1 MTTFETR
8 APVKAKHANLVGRR
22 LRLGMIGGGEGAYI
36 GGIHRFAARLDDQYE
51 LVAGA
56 FDVDAARGHAFAAKN
71 YIAPDRSYDTFKAM
85 VEGERNRSDSVD
97 VVAICTPNFT
107 HYPIARAFLE
117 AGIDVICEKP
127 LTSTLEDAIA
137 LTELAEKSG
146 RFVGVTY
153 TYSGYPLVQEG
164 RAMVAR
170 GDLGDIRVVQVEYP
184 LEWMATGIELE
195 GNQQAAWRTDP
206 KRNGRGGSIGDIG
219 THAYHLAGYVT
230 GLEAEAI
237 AADLATFV
245 PGRALDDN
253 AHVMIR
259 YVGGARGLL
268 WSSQVAIGRSNGLRL
283 RVFGS
288 KGGIVWSQEHPN
300 ELVFTPL
307 FGAPTTIKRGRED
320 LTDATRARVRT
331 PPGHPE
337 GYIEAFANLYAGF
350 AEAIRARAE
359 GRAPGAVADGV
370 PTAWDG
376 LKGVAFIEAVV
387 DCHEASAF
395 GWVKPRFT

>member
-1 MTTFETR
+1 M
-8 APVKAKHANLVGRR
+8 
-22 LRLGMIGGGEGAYI
+22 
-36 GGIHRFAARLDDQYE
+36 
-51 LVAGA
+51 
-56 FDVDAARGHAFAAKN
+56 
-71 YIAPDRSYDTFKAM
+71 
-85 VEGERNRSDSVD
+85 
-97 VVAICTPNFT
+97 
-107 HYPIARAFLE
+107 
-117 AGIDVICEKP
+117 ICEKP
-127 LTSTLEDAIA
+127 LTATLEDAIA
-137 LTELAEKSG
+137 LTELAGKSG

-153 TYSGYPLVQEG
+153 TYSGYPLVQEA

-206 KRNGRGGSIGDIG
+206 ERNGRGGSIGDIG

-307 FGAPTTIKRGRED
+307 FGAPTTIKRGREGSHGRD
-320 LTDATRARVRT
+320 AGSGPHSAGPPGGLHRGVREPLRGVRRGHPGASRGPCTRSGGRWRAHGPGRAERRRLHRSGGRLPRSKRFRMGQAALHLTIITAGRKEIQMRRFGRLIATRWENCTYGDRSLR
-331 PPGHPE
+331 
-337 GYIEAFANLYAGF
+337 NW
-350 AEAIRARAE
+350 
-359 GRAPGAVADGV
+359 AV
-370 PTAWDG
+370 
-376 LKGVAFIEAVV
+376 K
-387 DCHEASAF
+387 
-395 GWVKPRFT
+395 R

>member
-1 MTTFETR
+1 MATAETR
-8 APVKAKHANLVGRR
+8 APGRADLTGRR
-22 LRLGMIGGGEGAYI
+22 LRLGMVGGGEGAYI
-36 GGIHRFAARLDDQYE
+36 GGIHRFAARLDNQYE

-56 FDVDAARGHAFAAKN
+56 FDVDAARGHAFAAQN
-71 YIAPDRSYDTFKAM
+71 YIAADRSYDTFTAM
-85 VEGERNRSDSVD
+85 VEGERNRSDSID

-107 HYPIARAFLE
+107 HYPIARAFLD

-127 LTSTLEDAIA
+127 LTATLEDAIA
-137 LTELAEKSG
+137 LTELAERSG

-153 TYSGYPLVQEG
+153 TYSGYPMVQEA

-170 GDLGDIRVVQVEYP
+170 SDLGAIRVVQVEYP

-206 KRNGRGGSIGDIG
+206 KKNGRGGSIGDIG

-230 GLEAEAI
+230 GLKAEMV

-245 PGRALDDN
+245 DGRALDDN

-259 YVGGARGLL
+259 YQGGARGLL
-268 WSSQVAIGRSNGLRL
+268 WSSQVAIGQSNGLRL
-283 RVFGS
+283 RVFGD
-288 KGGIVWSQEHPN
+288 KGSLIWSQEHPN
-300 ELVFTPL
+300 ELVFTEL
-307 FGAPTTIKRGRED
+307 FGAPRTIKRGRDD
-320 LTDATRARVRT
+320 LTAPTRARTRT

-350 AEAIRARAE
+350 AEAIRARAD
-359 GRAPGAVADGV
+359 GREPGTSAAGI
-370 PTAWDG
+370 PTAYDG
-376 LKGVAFIEAVV
+376 LKGVAFVEAVV
-387 DCHEASAF
+387 DCHEQVSF
-395 GWVKPRFT
+395 GWIKPRFT

>member
-1 MTTFETR
+1 M
-8 APVKAKHANLVGRR
+8 
-22 LRLGMIGGGEGAYI
+22 
-36 GGIHRFAARLDDQYE
+36 
-51 LVAGA
+51 
-56 FDVDAARGHAFAAKN
+56 
-71 YIAPDRSYDTFKAM
+71 
-85 VEGERNRSDSVD
+85 
-97 VVAICTPNFT
+97 
-107 HYPIARAFLE
+107 
-117 AGIDVICEKP
+117 ICEKP
-127 LTSTLEDAIA
+127 LTATLEDAIA

-153 TYSGYPLVQEG
+153 TYSGYPLAQEA

-283 RVFGS
+283 RVS
-288 KGGIVWSQEHPN
+288 ARRVASS
-300 ELVFTPL
+300 
-307 FGAPTTIKRGRED
+307 GARSIRTSSSSRRSSAHRRRSSAVARIS
-320 LTDATRARVRT
+320 TDATRARVRT

-350 AEAIRARAE
+350 AEAIGREPRAVHPERWPMACP
-359 GRAPGAVADGV
+359 RPGTG
-370 PTAWDG
+370 
-376 LKGVAFIEAVV
+376 
-387 DCHEASAF
+387 
-395 GWVKPRFT
+395 

>member
-1 MTTFETR
+1 MTTAAPAKAAR
-8 APVKAKHANLVGRR
+8 ADLAGRR
-22 LRLGMIGGGEGAYI
+22 LRLGMVGGGEGAYI
-36 GGIHRFAARLDDQYE
+36 GGIHRFAARLDNQFD

-56 FDVDAARGHAFAAKN
+56 FDVNAERGHAFAAKN
-71 YIAPDRSYDTFKAM
+71 YIAPDRSYDSFTAM
-85 VEGERNRSDSVD
+85 VAGEAARPDGVD

-107 HYPIARAFLE
+107 HYPIAKAFLE

-127 LTSTLEDAIA
+127 LTATLDEAIA
-137 LTELAEKSG
+137 LTELAEKTG

-153 TYSGYPLVQEG
+153 TYSGYPMIQEA
-164 RAMVAR
+164 RATVAR

-206 KRNGRGGSIGDIG
+206 KKNGRGGSIGDIG

-230 GLEAEAI
+230 GLKAEAI

-259 YVGGARGLL
+259 YQGGARGLL
-268 WSSQVAIGRSNGLRL
+268 WSSQVAIGQSNGLRL
-283 RVFGS
+283 RVFGA
-288 KGGIVWSQEHPN
+288 KGSLAWSQEHPN

-307 FGAPTTIKRGRED
+307 LGAPTTIKRGRDD
-320 LTDATRARVRT
+320 LTDVTRARTRT

-337 GYIEAFANLYAGF
+337 GYIEAFANLYFGF
-350 AEAIRARAE
+350 AEVIRARAE
-359 GRAPGAVADGV
+359 GRAAGAVAEGI
-370 PTAWDG
+370 PTARDG
-376 LKGVAFIEAVV
+376 LKGVAFVEAVV
-387 DCHEASAF
+387 DCHEATTLN
-395 GWVKPRFT
+395 WVKPQFV